1 MQTDPRPTRPSWRD
15 PGRRHEA
22 SARAFRAAITPFRS
36 SGVPTSR
43 IPSLRAGIP
52 SCRTVAAVHCFA
64 PVANTKPSRR
74 RFNPIPRLADAAG
87 HLVANTKPSRG
98 HFELVA
104 DFALG
109 LGDVSRIPSLRAGIS
124 RRDAIL
130 SVRQSHLSSRIPSL
144 RAGISSGRRVPRRV
158 TLRSVANTKPSRG
171 HFEAAG
177 KVDRAAEVTSRI
189 PSLRAGISRWSFSSV
204 HSVSSSSRIPSLRAG
219 ISS

>member
-124 RRDAIL
+124 RATTIFKEPLRTYAPACE
-130 SVRQSHLSSRIPSL
+130 RSSR
-144 RAGISSGRRVPRRV
+144 RRRFASARRCASADFPFGFAPFAAASAPASPCG
-158 TLRSVANTKPSRG
+158 TLALASALAQKLRS
-171 HFEAAG
+171 
-177 KVDRAAEVTSRI
+177 
-189 PSLRAGISRWSFSSV
+189 
-204 HSVSSSSRIPSLRAG
+204 
-219 ISS
+219 